1 MLVFFL
7 FNFAKIN
14 NLTILS
20 TMIRFEKE
28 IITFLDIPS
37 IPKKEWDGK
46 SSFAKGVAVLEMRD
60 GNEAYGVCTFDADN
74 GGTKPVVVKVFGI
87 EPFVSIKNV
96 FVVPTYMTTEDEIKD
111 MDLDEQSKKKVQ
123 QVLDEAKEVE
133 NEGVV
138 GDEELEKPKNEY
150 YFDHITNDEEAKAFI
165 RSYNSR
171 NHIKG
176 KIPSTHDGIVMRLAV
191 IFSDTRKVSS

>member
-1 MLVFFL
+1 MEDI
-7 FNFAKIN
+7 K
-14 NLTILS
+14 
-20 TMIRFEKE
+20 FEKE
-28 IITFLDIPS
+28 ILSYLNIPS
-37 IPKKEWDGK
+37 IPKKAWDGK
-46 SSFAKGVAVLEMRD
+46 SSFQKGVAVLSLR
-60 GNEAYGVCTFDADN
+60 F
-74 GGTKPVVVKVFGI
+74 GGKGYAASSYDTSKDTKPNITKVFGL
-87 EPFVSIKNV
+87 EPFTSIDNIYV
-96 FVVPTYMTTEDEIKD
+96 IPSYMSNEEDVED

-123 QVLDEAKEVE
+123 QVLDEAKEIE

-138 GDEELEKPKNEY
+138 GDKELEKPKNEY

-191 IFSDTRKVSS
+191 IFSDTRKASR